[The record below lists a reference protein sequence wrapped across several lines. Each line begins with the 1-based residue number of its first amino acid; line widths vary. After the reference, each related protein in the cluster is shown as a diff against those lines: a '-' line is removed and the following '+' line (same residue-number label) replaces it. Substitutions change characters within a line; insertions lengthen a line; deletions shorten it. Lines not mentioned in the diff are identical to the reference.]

1 VIRRLLLWLLT
12 LGGLAAVLVLGVA
25 LGFFI
30 YTRLIFGFTLKD
42 QPAMLK
48 LPPSFDGNVRA
59 TNKVTIQLNGY
70 IDATVPFKQT
80 LNLPVEGAYDAD
92 IVLDTIV
99 PVQFTIVYKGLIPV
113 DTIADIHGRTDFLY
127 QNVKRLRNVAFA
139 AKIPLK
145 FEQPVS
151 FTVPINSQLH
161 IVYHGPLHMNLKQ
174 TIAAPVDTV
183 LHTRI
188 KAVREITTPILARFG
203 LRVRPP
209 AEPIPVIL
217 THADLRM
224 RLDSLRLVQ
233 TADPSRPT
241 REDAAATTENKP

>member
-1 VIRRLLLWLLT
+1 VIRRLFLGLLT
-12 LGGLAAVLVLGVA
+12 LGGLAVVLVGGVA

-30 YTRLIFGFTLKD
+30 YARLIFGFSLKD
-42 QPAMLK
+42 QPALIK
-48 LPPSFDGNVRA
+48 LPPSFNASVKA
-59 TNKVTIQLNGY
+59 TNNVTIQLNGF

-80 LNLPVEGAYDAD
+80 LQLPVEGDYDTD
-92 IVLDTIV
+92 IVLDTVV
-99 PVQFTIVYKGLIPV
+99 PLQFTIVYKGLIPV

-151 FTVPINSQLH
+151 FTVPVNTKLH
-161 IVYHGPLHMNLKQ
+161 LVYRGPLRLKLNQ

-188 KAVREITTPILARFG
+188 KAVREITTPILARFD
-203 LRVRPP
+203 LRVHAPTD
-209 AEPIPVIL
+209 PIPAFL
-217 THADLRM
+217 TRSDLRL
-224 RLDSLRLVQ
+224 RLDSLRLSK
-233 TADPSRPT
+233 TDDPNKPT
-241 REDAAATTENKP
+241 REDTATTTENKR